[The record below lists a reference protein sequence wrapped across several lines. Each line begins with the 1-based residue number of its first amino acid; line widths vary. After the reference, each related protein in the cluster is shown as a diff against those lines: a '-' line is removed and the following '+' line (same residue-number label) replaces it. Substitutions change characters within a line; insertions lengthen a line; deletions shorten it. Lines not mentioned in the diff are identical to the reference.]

1 MVAERV
7 SRLWHILKF
16 HIMIVLLLMCS
27 VLVGCSSSTN
37 QKEIEMPILPK
48 PEIVRIGVFEPIT
61 GLYKYAGNL
70 ELEGIKLANQLYPKV
85 DDIRIELVIMD
96 NRSDKLTS
104 ARVVSDLIQNEG
116 VSALIGSWSSTL
128 SLSAGPILSDLQ
140 VPAVAPTST
149 NQDLTV
155 GNEYYFRA
163 CFSDSFQGNEL
174 ANYAYYDLG
183 IRKIA
188 LVTEWG
194 NDYSN
199 GLGRFFVER
208 FTELNDSDTDAI
220 LYKLEYDP
228 SLEFDEEDIDKILS
242 LNPEA
247 IFIPGGYYESAQWIQ
262 LARSRGYNGL
272 FIGGD
277 TWDNDVFITY
287 GSKAVEGVI
296 FSSFYTSEIALT
308 QESTVF
314 VENYRNKYGKEPT
327 SIAAL
332 GYDAYLM
339 IRDAIQR
346 SASSD
351 PEEIRNALK
360 ETSNLPGAAGLITMN
375 EFGEPER
382 SLIIKT
388 IENGAIR
395 SIKTINN

>member
-1 MVAERV
+1 MVVERV
-7 SRLWHILKF
+7 SHLRRILKLN
-16 HIMIVLLLMCS
+16 IMIVSFLVCFMA
-27 VLVGCSSSTN
+27 VGCSSSTT
-37 QKEIEMPILPK
+37 QEEIENPILHSTEVVK
-48 PEIVRIGVFEPIT
+48 IGVFEPIS

-70 ELEGIKLANQLYPKV
+70 ELEGIKLANQLYPEV
-85 DDIRIELVIMD
+85 DGIKLELVIMD
-96 NRSDKLTS
+96 NQSDKLTS
-104 ARVVSDLIQNEG
+104 ARVVSDLIQIEG
-116 VSALIGSWSSTL
+116 VSVLIGSWSSTL
-128 SLSAGPILSDLQ
+128 SLSAGPILSDLK

-155 GNEYYFRA
+155 GNDYYFRA

-174 ANYAYYDLG
+174 ANYVYYDLG
-183 IRKIA
+183 FRKVA
-188 LVTEWG
+188 LVTEQG

-208 FTELNDSDTDAI
+208 FIELNDSDSDSVI
-220 LYKLEYDP
+220 YKLEYNSNRSIDVN
-228 SLEFDEEDIDKILS
+228 EVDKIIS

-247 IFIPGGYYESAQWIQ
+247 IFIPGGYDQSAQWIQ
-262 LARSRGYNGL
+262 TAKGRGYNGI

-287 GSKAVEGVI
+287 GGKAVEGVI
-296 FSSFYTSEIALT
+296 FSSFYSSEIALT

-314 VENYRNKYGKEPT
+314 AENYRNKYGKEPS

-339 IRDAIQR
+339 IKDAIQR
-346 SASSD
+346 SQSSN
-351 PEEIRNALK
+351 PEEIRNALE
-360 ETSNLPGAAGLITMN
+360 ETSNLAGAAGLITMN

-382 SLIIKT
+382 NLIIKT

-395 SIKTINN
+395 SLKTIDN

>member
-1 MVAERV
+1 
-7 SRLWHILKF
+7 
-16 HIMIVLLLMCS
+16 MIVTFLVCIMA
-27 VLVGCSSSTN
+27 VGCSSSTIQEEVEN
-37 QKEIEMPILPK
+37 PTVHS
-48 PEIVRIGVFEPIT
+48 PEVVKIGVFEPIS

-70 ELEGIKLANQLYPKV
+70 ELEGIKLANQLYPEV
-85 DDIRIELVIMD
+85 DGIKLELVIMD
-96 NRSDKLTS
+96 NQSDKLTS
-104 ARVVSDLIQNEG
+104 ARVVSDLIQIEG
-116 VSALIGSWSSTL
+116 VSVLIGSWSSTL
-128 SLSAGPILSDLQ
+128 SLSAGPILSDLK

-155 GNEYYFRA
+155 GNDYYFRA

-174 ANYAYYDLG
+174 ANYVYYDLG
-183 IRKIA
+183 FRKVA
-188 LVTEWG
+188 LVTEQG

-208 FTELNDSDTDAI
+208 FVELNDSDSDSVI
-220 LYKLEYDP
+220 YKLEYNSNRSIDVN
-228 SLEFDEEDIDKILS
+228 EVDKIIS

-247 IFIPGGYYESAQWIQ
+247 IFIPGGYDQSAQWIQ
-262 LARSRGYNGL
+262 TAKGRGYNGA

-287 GSKAVEGVI
+287 GGKAVEGVI
-296 FSSFYTSEIALT
+296 FSSFYSSEIALT

-314 VENYRNKYGKEPT
+314 AENYRNKYGKEPS

-339 IRDAIQR
+339 IKDAVQR
-346 SASSD
+346 SQSSN
-351 PEEIRNALK
+351 PEEIRNALE
-360 ETSNLPGAAGLITMN
+360 ETSNLAGAAGLITMN

-382 SLIIKT
+382 NLIIKT

-395 SIKTINN
+395 SLKTIDN

>member
-1 MVAERV
+1 MVVERV
-7 SRLWHILKF
+7 SHLRRTLKF
-16 HIMIVLLLMCS
+16 NIMIVLFLVCFLA
-27 VLVGCSSSTN
+27 VGCNSSTTEEEFDN
-37 QKEIEMPILPK
+37 PTVHR
-48 PEIVRIGVFEPIT
+48 PEVVKIGVFEPIS

-70 ELEGIKLANQLYPKV
+70 ELEGIKLANQLYPEV
-85 DDIRIELVIMD
+85 DGIKIELVIMD
-96 NRSDKLTS
+96 NQSDKLTS
-104 ARVVSDLIQNEG
+104 AAVVSNLIQNEG

-128 SLSAGPILSDLQ
+128 SLSAGPILSDLK

-155 GNEYYFRA
+155 GNDYYFRA

-183 IRKIA
+183 FRKVA
-188 LVTEWG
+188 LVTEQG

-208 FTELNDSDTDAI
+208 FIELNDSDSDSVI
-220 LYKLEYDP
+220 FKLEYNPNRSIDVN
-228 SLEFDEEDIDKILS
+228 EVDKIIS
-242 LNPEA
+242 LDPEA
-247 IFIPGGYYESAQWIQ
+247 IFIPGGYDQSAQWIQ
-262 LARSRGYNGL
+262 TAIGRGYNGI

-287 GSKAVEGVI
+287 GGKAVEGVI
-296 FSSFYTSEIALT
+296 FSSFYSSEIALT

-314 VENYRNKYGKEPT
+314 AENYRNKYGKEPT

-339 IRDAIQR
+339 IKDAIQR
-346 SASSD
+346 SQSSN
-351 PEEIRNALK
+351 PEEIRNALE
-360 ETSNLPGAAGLITMN
+360 ETSNLAGAAGLITMN

-382 SLIIKT
+382 NLIIKT
-388 IENGAIR
+388 IENGVIR
-395 SIKTINN
+395 SLKTIDN

>member
-1 MVAERV
+1 M
-7 SRLWHILKF
+7 
-16 HIMIVLLLMCS
+16 
-27 VLVGCSSSTN
+27 LVGCSSSNN
-37 QKEIEMPILPK
+37 QKEIENHIGPNPK
-48 PEIVRIGVFEPIT
+48 IVKIGVFEPIT
-61 GLYKYAGNL
+61 GIYKYAGNL
-70 ELEGIKLANQLYPKV
+70 ELEGIKLANQLYPQVENIK
-85 DDIRIELVIMD
+85 IELIVRD
-96 NRSDKLTS
+96 NESDKLKS
-104 ARVVSDLIQNEG
+104 ASVVSDLIQNEG

-128 SLSAGPILSDLQ
+128 SLSAGPILSDLK

-149 NQDLTV
+149 NQELTI
-155 GNEYYFRA
+155 GNDYYFRA

-183 IRKIA
+183 VRKVA
-188 LVTEWG
+188 LVTERG

-199 GLGRFFVER
+199 GLGRFFIDR
-208 FTELNDSDTDAI
+208 FIELNDSDSTSV

-228 SLEFDEEDIDKILS
+228 SQKIDEQEIDTILS

-262 LARSRGYNGL
+262 TARGRGYNGF

-314 VENYRNKYGKEPT
+314 VENYRDKYGKEPT

-339 IRDAIQR
+339 IKDAIQR
-346 SASSD
+346 SGSSD
-351 PEEIRNALK
+351 PEEIKNALS
-360 ETSNLPGAAGLITMN
+360 ETSNLAGAAGLITMN
-375 EFGEPER
+375 EFGEPNR
-382 SLIIKT
+382 NLIIKT
-388 IENGAIR
+388 IDNGAIR
-395 SIKTINN
+395 SIKTISD

>member
-1 MVAERV
+1 MVVERV
-7 SRLWHILKF
+7 SHLRRILKLN
-16 HIMIVLLLMCS
+16 IMIVTFLVCFMA
-27 VLVGCSSSTN
+27 VGCSSSTT
-37 QKEIEMPILPK
+37 QEEIENPTVHS
-48 PEIVRIGVFEPIT
+48 PEVVKIGVFEPIS

-70 ELEGIKLANQLYPKV
+70 ELEGIKLANQLYPEV
-85 DDIRIELVIMD
+85 DGIKLELVIMD
-96 NRSDKLTS
+96 NQSDKLTS
-104 ARVVSDLIQNEG
+104 ARVVSDLIQIEG
-116 VSALIGSWSSTL
+116 VSVLIGSWSSTL
-128 SLSAGPILSDLQ
+128 SLSAGPILSDLK

-155 GNEYYFRA
+155 GNDYYFRA

-174 ANYAYYDLG
+174 ANYVYYDLG
-183 IRKIA
+183 FRKVA
-188 LVTEWG
+188 LVTEQG

-208 FTELNDSDTDAI
+208 FIELNDSDSDSVI
-220 LYKLEYDP
+220 YKLEYNSNRSIDVN
-228 SLEFDEEDIDKILS
+228 EVDKIIS

-247 IFIPGGYYESAQWIQ
+247 IFIPGGYDQSAQWIQ
-262 LARSRGYNGL
+262 TAKGRGYNGT

-287 GSKAVEGVI
+287 GGKAVEGVI
-296 FSSFYTSEIALT
+296 FSSFYSSEIALT

-314 VENYRNKYGKEPT
+314 AENYRNKYGKEPS

-339 IRDAIQR
+339 IKDAIQR
-346 SASSD
+346 SQSSN
-351 PEEIRNALK
+351 PEEIRNALE
-360 ETSNLPGAAGLITMN
+360 ETSNLAGAAGLITMN

-382 SLIIKT
+382 NLIIKT

-395 SIKTINN
+395 SLKTIDN